1 MTLQELVTAYIAE
14 REPSG
19 MFVAEP
25 ETLAAAV
32 RATRFYLGWQELADA
47 TTTTLASVTGAT
59 ELTAGEWA
67 IIGPL
72 FRLYVEADVAR
83 LMEASR
89 TAGVELIGRS
99 SSEVASEIAQVERD
113 LPQLAFMQMPVSVGL
128 PPAEVA
134 P

>member
-1 MTLQELVTAYIAE
+1 MTLQDLVAAYIAE

-19 MFVAEP
+19 MFVAQP
-25 ETLAAAV
+25 ETMAAAV
-32 RATRFYLGWQELADA
+32 RATKFYLGWQDLADPD
-47 TTTTLASVTGAT
+47 TTTLAEVRAAT
-59 ELTAGEWA
+59 VLTQGEWA

-99 SSEVASEIAQVERD
+99 SSEVAGDIAQMERD
-113 LPQLAFMQMPVSVGL
+113 LPQLAFMELPISVGL
-128 PPAEVA
+128 PPVVVN